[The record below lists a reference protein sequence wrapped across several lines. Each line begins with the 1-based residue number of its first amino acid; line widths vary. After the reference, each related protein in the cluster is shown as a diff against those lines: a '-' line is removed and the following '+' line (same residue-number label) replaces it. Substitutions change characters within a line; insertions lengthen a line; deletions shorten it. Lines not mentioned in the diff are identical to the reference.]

1 VKAGDWQSARRLYEN
16 AKLSPSYSQWPYRV
30 LLEQRIRDAP
40 DNVAA
45 FRGNTGANSS
55 AEQQIMINSPFAC
68 AACHQ
73 Q

>member
-1 VKAGDWQSARRLYEN
+1 
-16 AKLSPSYSQWPYRV
+16 V